1 MKTCWKN
8 GDAVCGR
15 GKLVCF
21 ILIELLEDAFSK
33 LKSCTSLH
41 TAGRTSRL
49 TKSSSAQLHTPKAFL
64 TQSAF
69 TLIELL
75 VVIAII
81 AILAA
86 MLLPALSAARER
98 AKTASCVSQLK
109 SIGNCIPLYSSDN
122 GEWCYSARDVEKGTS
137 CYYPNFI
144 GCYLGYTY
152 EGACFAYRKKGS
164 IKGNEN
170 DAMYNFRCPAET
182 WTPPTPDA
190 SDFYNRGQ
198 FGLQGCNYAQN
209 VWLGYSWVNATYKP
223 RTLAS
228 IETPSDMVAH
238 VCCKMD
244 DAKTSSATASRG
256 AFDWD
261 GNNAL
266 NVYHGDK
273 KAVPCCFVDGHVD
286 MVSEDQWHKNDNTPF
301 RKGTNE

>member
-1 MKTCWKN
+1 MTVHYN
-8 GDAVCGR
+8 GTLPRKESSRRASALNLIADEAVSR
-15 GKLVCF
+15 PAKP
-21 ILIELLEDAFSK
+21 
-33 LKSCTSLH
+33 KS
-41 TAGRTSRL
+41 
-49 TKSSSAQLHTPKAFL
+49 
-64 TQSAF
+64 F

-109 SIGNCIPLYSSDN
+109 SIGNCIPLYNSDN
-122 GEWCYSARDVEKGTS
+122 ADWCYSARDTEKGTS
-137 CYYPNFI
+137 MYYPNFI
-144 GCYLGYTY
+144 GGYLGYTY
-152 EGACFAYRKKGS
+152 EGTSFAYRAKGS

-170 DAMYNFRCPAET
+170 DAMTNFRCPAET
-182 WTPPTPDA
+182 WAPPTPAA

-228 IETPSDMVAH
+228 IETPSDMAAH

-244 DAKTSSATASRG
+244 ETKTSSATASKG
-256 AFDWD
+256 IFDWD
-261 GNNAL
+261 GTNAW
-266 NVYHGDK
+266 NPYHGDK

-286 MVSEDQWHKNDNTPF
+286 FVSENQFHKNDNTEF
-301 RKGTNE
+301 RTGKVE